1 MKKTYISP
9 AIHIMAV
16 QMQQHML
23 IGSKV
28 YDDFADTESAALVRG
43 SGDWDIWGDNSDDY
57 DDEY

>member
-28 YDDFADTESAALVRG
+28 YDDFADTEKDVQLKKAIEVTKEKLEG
-43 SGDWDIWGDNSDDY
+43 KGG
-57 DDEY
+57 E